1 MLHFPFLCSGGMPT
15 NAWVYYTNN
24 TPRVDY
30 IQGGIAPGDTWTATS
45 QHRGLSKVW
54 NFYVW
59 LTLSDDRQL
68 RCDDLPY
75 QKGGTTD
82 YLFSILMDGVDRCC
96 VRSSQDDTPIMR
108 CAGSYS
114 GNVPDGG
121 REAATPTFPWVLECP
136 QSKPSCVNY
145 VYNDH
150 LGVSLGTC
158 VATCD

>member
-45 QHRGLSKVW
+45 RRSGLSKVW
-54 NFYVW
+54 NIYAW

-68 RCDDLPY
+68 RCDDIPY
-75 QKGGTTD
+75 QKDGTTD
-82 YLFSILMDGVDRCC
+82 YLFSIIMDDVDHCS
-96 VRSSQDDTPIMR
+96 VRSRHSNDPT
-108 CAGSYS
+108 
-114 GNVPDGG
+114 VPS
-121 REAATPTFPWVLECP
+121 VLQCS
-136 QSKPSCVNY
+136 QSKPTCVNY
-145 VYNDH
+145 ISIEH
-150 LGVSLGTC
+150 LGTC